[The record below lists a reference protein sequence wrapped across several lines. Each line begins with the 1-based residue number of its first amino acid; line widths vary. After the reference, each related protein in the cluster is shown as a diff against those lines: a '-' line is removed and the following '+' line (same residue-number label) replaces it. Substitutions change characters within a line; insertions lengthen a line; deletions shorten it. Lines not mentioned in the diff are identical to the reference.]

1 MSFCP
6 DSYRD
11 CFRMSPNTYSM
22 LSRKQKHILLKFFSL
37 FSVVRG
43 YNILVI
49 VIAQYLA
56 SVYIMA
62 HDKPLKSVLFDANL
76 FMLVLASAVTIAA
89 GYIINNFYDSEKDL
103 INKPYKSRLD
113 RLVSQNT
120 KLSFY
125 FVLNF
130 MAVIMVSY
138 VSFKAVVFFSIYIFG
153 IWFYS
158 HRLKKMPFIGNLTS
172 AVLTITPFFAIFMY
186 YKNFETVIFVHAI
199 FLFLII
205 SMRELT
211 KDLEN
216 IIGDLAQ
223 NYRTIPIVYG
233 ETASKV
239 MLTILSIL
247 TLIPTYLLL
256 YRFEV
261 GHMYIYFYLSLGL
274 LAVFMILLWKS
285 KTKTDYLILH
295 NILKFI
301 IVAGVFCI
309 VLINIDVV
317 LNRI

>member
-1 MSFCP
+1 M
-6 DSYRD
+6 
-11 CFRMSPNTYSM
+11 
-22 LSRKQKHILLKFFSL
+22 

-49 VIAQYLA
+49 VIAQYLT
-56 SVYIMA
+56 SVYILA
-62 HDKPLKSVLFDANL
+62 HDKPLKKVLFDANL
-76 FMLVLASAVTIAA
+76 FMLVLASAATIAA

-103 INKPYKSRLD
+103 INKPIKSRLD

-130 MAVIMVSY
+130 AAAIMASY
-138 VSFKAVVFFSIYIFG
+138 VSFNAVVFFSAYIFA

-158 HRLKKMPFIGNLTS
+158 HKLKKLPFIGNLTS
-172 AVLTITPFFAIFMY
+172 AVLTITPFFAIFLY

-199 FLFLII
+199 FLFLMI

-216 IIGDLAQ
+216 LKGDLLQ
-223 NYRTIPIVYG
+223 NYKTIPIVYG
-233 ETASKV
+233 QKVSKT
-239 MLTILSIL
+239 MLTILAAL

-256 YRFEV
+256 FKFEV
-261 GHMYIYFYLSLGL
+261 GYMYLFFYASTVL
-274 LAVFMILLWKS
+274 LLIFLIILWKS
-285 KTKTDYLILH
+285 KTKTHYLILH

-301 IVAGVFCI
+301 ILTGVFSI
-309 VLINIDVV
+309 LLIDVGV
-317 LNRI
+317 ILNRI